1 VAALRAQE
9 PGLAAELESCLAE
22 LATLSRE
29 GFLADAAPRPP
40 GAGAQPEQTVGAY
53 TLSSPIGRGGMGTV
67 WLARRSDG
75 RFEGTAAVKLLNA
88 ELVGRA
94 GGQRFA
100 REGSILAR
108 LRHPHIAHLVD
119 AGVSPG
125 GQPYLVLEHVA
136 GAHIDRHCDDARL
149 GLEARLA
156 LFLDVLAAVA
166 HAHANLIVHR
176 DLKPSNV
183 LVSTEGRVKLLD
195 FGIAKLLEGDLSA
208 VPPTVTREGGAAL
221 TPAYAAP
228 EQVTGGD
235 ITTATDVYAL
245 GVLLH
250 LLLCGRHPAEE
261 ALRTTAELVRALVET
276 EPLRMS
282 DAVARAAT
290 QDAERTAT
298 DAAHRSTTPERLRRQ
313 LRGDLDTIVAKALR
327 KDPRDR
333 YASVP
338 ALADDVRRFLGHQPI
353 AARPD
358 SPAYRV
364 AKFVRRHRLPVALA
378 AVAALALSGGL
389 AGTTWQARRA
399 AGERDRAL
407 AQLGRAEGTNEFT
420 AFLIGEAVPDGKAV
434 TMTELLERA
443 ELLVDQRFAGDPA
456 LRVELLAQIG
466 NIYAIQQQADRAR
479 RVTER
484 AHQASLGLPD
494 PAVRAAAACTRA
506 QALSLGGGY
515 AEARALIDGALA
527 QMSDEARFDSLVAS
541 CLLDRANVT
550 SDEGDTEAT
559 VDAARRALE
568 RLQRRQGTS
577 SMTHYSALHMLAFAS
592 TMRGEIGP
600 AERAFAEAFQDLK
613 RLGSEHTNTAAILL
627 NNWAFTRAF
636 TDPSGALALQ
646 ERAIAVLRGEA
657 PAAEM
662 PPGVLVVYGR
672 LLQRLARDGEAR
684 DAFQQAKASARKRK
698 SVRSLGS
705 ASLGLAEVC
714 RTLGDLGCAAQE
726 LREADQALRQSYPGG
741 HFFLASLAREQGLQ
755 AAAHGDRDGARR
767 LLAEALRLHEGT
779 TEAHFGHL
787 ETLLAVGRLEEEDG
801 RLDDAEGHFRK
812 ALALAERYRG
822 DLPRS
827 SWTGLS
833 QLALARVAAARGDR
847 AAEDGLLAEAR
858 VHLPGTLGESHPAT
872 RAARREPDARP

>member
-1 VAALRAQE
+1 
-9 PGLAAELESCLAE
+9 
-22 LATLSRE
+22 
-29 GFLADAAPRPP
+29 
-40 GAGAQPEQTVGAY
+40 
-53 TLSSPIGRGGMGTV
+53 
-67 WLARRSDG
+67 
-75 RFEGTAAVKLLNA
+75 
-88 ELVGRA
+88 
-94 GGQRFA
+94 
-100 REGSILAR
+100 
-108 LRHPHIAHLVD
+108 
-119 AGVSPG
+119 
-125 GQPYLVLEHVA
+125 VL
-136 GAHIDRHCDDARL
+136 D
-149 GLEARLA
+149 
-156 LFLDVLAAVA
+156 AVA

-195 FGIAKLLEGDLSA
+195 FGIAKLLEGEGPA
-208 VPPTVTREGGAAL
+208 GAPTVTHEGGGAL

-235 ITTATDVYAL
+235 VTTATDVYAL

-250 LLLCGRHPAEE
+250 LLLSGRHPAEE
-261 ALRTTAELVRALVET
+261 ALRTPADLVRALVET

-282 DAVARAAT
+282 DAVARAAS
-290 QDAERTAT
+290 QDPQRAAA
-298 DAAHRSTTPERLRRQ
+298 DAAHRSTTPERLSRQ

-327 KDPRDR
+327 KDPRGR

-338 ALADDVRRFLGHQPI
+338 ALADDLRRFLAHQPI

-358 SPAYRV
+358 APFYRV
-364 AKFVRRHRLPVALA
+364 AKFVRRNRLAVGLGALA
-378 AVAALALSGGL
+378 VLALLAGL
-389 AGTTWQARRA
+389 AGTAWQARRA

-407 AQLGRAEGTNEFT
+407 AQLGRAESTNEFT
-420 AFLIGEAVPDGKAV
+420 TFLIGEAVPDGQAV

-443 ELLVDQRFAGDPA
+443 ERLVDQRFAHDPS

-466 NIYAIQQQADRAR
+466 NIYTLQQQADRAG

-484 AHQASLGLPD
+484 AHQASLGLAD

-506 QALSLGGGY
+506 QALALGGAY

-527 QMSDEARFDSLVAS
+527 QLSDEARFDSLAAS

-550 SDEGDTEAT
+550 SSQGDTQAT

-568 RLQRRQGTS
+568 RLQRRPGTS
-577 SMTHYSALHMLAFAS
+577 AGTRYSALHMLALAS
-592 TMRGEIGP
+592 TMRGEIAP
-600 AERAFAEAFQDLK
+600 AERAFEEAFGELE
-613 RLGSEHTNTAAILL
+613 RLGSQGTNTAAVLL

-646 ERAIAVLRGEA
+646 ERAIAALRGEA
-657 PAAEM
+657 PTADM

-684 DAFQQAKASARKRK
+684 DVLQQAQASARKRQ
-698 SVRSLGS
+698 SVRSIGS

-714 RTLGDLGCAAQE
+714 RALGDPGCAERE
-726 LREADQALRQSYPGG
+726 LREAETALRQAYPAG
-741 HFFLASLAREQGLQ
+741 HFFLAGLAREQGLQ
-755 AAAHGDRDGARR
+755 AAARGDREGARR
-767 LLAEALRLHEGT
+767 LLADALRLHEGT

-787 ETLLAVGRLEEEDG
+787 ETLLAFGQLEVEERRMDE
-801 RLDDAEGHFRK
+801 AEGHFRR

-827 SWTGLS
+827 SWTGLC
-833 QLALARVAAARGDR
+833 QLALARVAAARADR
-847 AAEDGLLAEAR
+847 AAADGWRNRALA
-858 VHLPGTLGESHPAT
+858 HLPGTLGESHPAT
-872 RAARREPDARP
+872 REARQDLAAPR

>member
-1 VAALRAQE
+1 
-9 PGLAAELESCLAE
+9 
-22 LATLSRE
+22 
-29 GFLADAAPRPP
+29 
-40 GAGAQPEQTVGAY
+40 
-53 TLSSPIGRGGMGTV
+53 MGTV
-67 WLARRSDG
+67 WLAHRSDG

-108 LRHPHIAHLVD
+108 LTHPHIAHLVD

-136 GAHIDRHCDDARL
+136 GAHIDRYCDDARL

-183 LVSTEGRVKLLD
+183 LVSSEGRVKLLD

-208 VPPTVTREGGAAL
+208 VPPTLTREGGAAL

-250 LLLCGRHPAEE
+250 LLLSGRHPAEE

-276 EPLRMS
+276 VPLRMS

-333 YASVP
+333 YASVL
-338 ALADDVRRFLGHQPI
+338 ALADDVRRFLGHEPI
-353 AARPD
+353 GARPD
-358 SPAYRV
+358 AFAYRV
-364 AKFVRRHRLPVALA
+364 RKFARRHRLPVALA
-378 AVAALALSGGL
+378 ALAALALIAGL
-389 AGTTWQARRA
+389 AGTAWQARRA

-420 AFLIGEAVPDGKAV
+420 SFLIGEAVPDGKAV
-434 TMTELLERA
+434 TMVELLDRA
-443 ELLVDQRFAGDPA
+443 ERLVDRRFASDPA
-456 LRVELLAQIG
+456 LRVELLSQIG
-466 NIYAIQQQADRAR
+466 GIYALQQQADRAR

-484 AHQASLGLPD
+484 AHQASLGVAD
-494 PAVRAAAACTRA
+494 PSVRAAAACARA
-506 QALSLGGGY
+506 QALSLGGEY
-515 AEARALIDGALA
+515 AEARSLIDGALA
-527 QMSDEARFDSLVAS
+527 LTSEEARFDNRVAS

-568 RLQRRQGTS
+568 RLERRPGTS
-577 SMTHYSALHMLAFAS
+577 SATRYSALHMLAFAS

-600 AERAFAEAFQDLK
+600 AERAFEQAFQELE
-613 RLGSEHTNTAAILL
+613 RVGSEHTNTAAILL

-636 TDPSGALALQ
+636 TDQLGALALQ
-646 ERAIAVLRGEA
+646 ERAIVALRGES
-657 PAAEM
+657 PTGEIT
-662 PPGVLVVYGR
+662 PGALVVHGR
-672 LLQRLARDGEAR
+672 LLTRLARHGDAR
-684 DAFQQAKASARKRK
+684 ASFQQALASARKRRN
-698 SVRSLGS
+698 VRSIGS
-705 ASLGLAEVC
+705 ASLGLAELC
-714 RTLGDLGCAAQE
+714 RTTGELECAEAAV
-726 LREADQALRQSYPGG
+726 REAGPALQQAFPAD
-741 HFFLASLAREQGLQ
+741 HFFMAGLAREKGLL
-755 AAAHGDRDGARR
+755 AAARGDRERARP
-767 LLAEALRLHEGT
+767 LLSDALRLHAQAK
-779 TEAHFGHL
+779 EAHGAYL
-787 ETLLAVGRLEEEDG
+787 ETLLALGERELADG
-801 RLDDAEGHFRK
+801 RAAEAEAHFRS
-812 ALALAERYRG
+812 ALQMAERFRG
-822 DLPRS
+822 ALPRS

-833 QLALARVAAARGDR
+833 RLGLARVLAARGDDTAAR
-847 AAEDGLLAEAR
+847 ASLGEAL
-858 VHLPGTLGESHPAT
+858 VHLPGTLGDSHPAT
-872 RAARREPDARP
+872 LSARKELAAQP